1 MKKKKARRTGRNAV
15 AILLILVVLAGGVF
29 GLIKYADFMGTEYK
43 VYEGLPW
50 ELTLVNSEWA
60 VPGEWNIEFVELR
73 DDQRVDSRMYPEL
86 QRMFDDC
93 REEGLY
99 PLVWSS
105 YRTTADQQRIFDDK
119 VAAFEG
125 EGLSHRAAK
134 KEAANWAASPGYSEH
149 QLGLAVDINS
159 EDEALCS
166 SWDVYAWLA
175 EHCAEYGF
183 ILRYPEDKT
192 EITGIDYE
200 PWHFRYVGQEAAQ
213 EIMSRGICLE
223 EYIEEYYG

>member
-1 MKKKKARRTGRNAV
+1 MKQRNRRRKRGAWAV
-15 AILLILVVLAGGVF
+15 LLLMLLLGAGIF
-29 GLIKYADFMGTEYK
+29 GLIKYGDLFGKEYK

-60 VPGEWNIEFVELR
+60 VPKEWNIEFVELR

-93 REEGLY
+93 RDDGLY

-105 YRTTADQQRIFDDK
+105 YRTAEDQQRIFDDK

-125 EGLSHRAAK
+125 EGMRPRDAK

-175 EHCAEYGF
+175 ENCAEYGF

-200 PWHFRYVGQEAAQ
+200 PWHFRYVGHEAAR
-213 EIMSRGICLE
+213 EIMERGICLE
-223 EYIEEYYG
+223 EYIAEYYG